1 MRLTFAGMP
10 MKILIIQ
17 TAFIGDVV
25 LATPLIEKLKE
36 KFKDCTIDF
45 LLRKGNESLLHNHP
59 HIHRVF
65 ILDKK
70 KNKYTNVF
78 RLINDIRAESYDYAI
93 NLQRFLTTGVIT
105 SLSGAKVKIGFDKNP
120 LSFLFTHALKHQL
133 SKSNSVIHEVDRNLS
148 LIQSIVG
155 DNEFEMP
162 KLYPSASDYEII
174 PGKNKYICI
183 APSSVWFTKQF
194 PASKWCELIDKIPDR
209 YIIYLIGAQGDID
222 LCEEIQ
228 KNTESNKVEIL
239 AGKLTLLQ
247 SVALIEKAEM
257 TFVNDSAPLHFASAR
272 NAPVTAIF
280 CSTVP
285 AFGFGPLS
293 VNSHVVEVDEKL
305 DCKPCGLH
313 GKKKCPR
320 QHFKCSHIDVGKI
333 LTQAN
338 LGAGSTHHLK

>member
-1 MRLTFAGMP
+1 MRRTFVGVP

-59 HIHRVF
+59 HIHKVF

-70 KNKYTNVF
+70 NNKYLNVF
-78 RLINDIRAESYDYAI
+78 RLISVIRAESYDYAI
-93 NLQRFLTTGVIT
+93 NLQRFLTTGLIT
-105 SLSGAKVKIGFDKNP
+105 GLSGAKVKIGFDKNP

-133 SKSNSVIHEVDRNLS
+133 SKSNSGIHEVDRNLS

-162 KLYPSASDYEII
+162 KLYPSVSDYEII
-174 PGKNKYICI
+174 PGKDKYICI

-209 YIIYLIGAQGDID
+209 YIIYLVGARGDID

-228 KNTESNKVEIL
+228 KNTENNKVEIL

-257 TFVNDSAPLHFASAR
+257 TFVNDSAPLHFASAT

-293 VNSHVVEVDEKL
+293 VNSHTVEVDEKL

-320 QHFKCSHIDVGKI
+320 QHFKCSQIDVEKI
-333 LTQAN
+333 LIQAN
-338 LGAGSTHHLK
+338 LGAG